1 MRIFLYGDSVRT
13 SELQKIQHE
22 ADEKS
27 HVKLSFFL
35 FAGLL
40 ILPGAVH
47 AQQAPS
53 SGDAVGLTAGDQI
66 VVRFFDFPEFA
77 NQVPPPLWVRS
88 DGAVHLP
95 YVGDVKVAGL
105 MPEGAE
111 RAIEEALRTKG
122 IVKDPSVEVMVVSA
136 RNLTVRVIGEVKLPH
151 SVQVL
156 APVPLSYV
164 LEQAGGLTTSASM
177 HLTVLHRGDQMPTSI
192 EYDQYHPT
200 VEAANTMLAP
210 GDVLQVSSQGVFF
223 VVGEVNRPG
232 IYAMGGGLSL
242 GMPTSTFGMGVVKQM
257 TLLKALT
264 QAGGVTAIAGRS
276 HSVLLRTVDGKRE
289 ALTVDLVKLEKGEIA
304 DPILHEDDILF
315 VPSSY
320 WRSQTNNLF
329 GTVVS
334 ALYAIPAVKSF

>member
-1 MRIFLYGDSVRT
+1 MGRASPPR
-13 SELQKIQHE
+13 ERQEIQHE
-22 ADEKS
+22 AGEKS
-27 HVKLSFFL
+27 HVKLSTIL
-35 FAGLL
+35 LAGLL
-40 ILPGAVH
+40 ILPGGLH
-47 AQQAPS
+47 AQQTPG
-53 SGDAVGLTAGDQI
+53 SGEAAGLTAGDQI

-88 DGAVHLP
+88 DGAIHLP

-111 RAIEEALRTKG
+111 RAIEEALRAKG
-122 IVKDPSVEVMVVSA
+122 IVKDPSVEVTVVSA
-136 RNLTVRVIGEVKLPH
+136 RNLSVQVVGEVRLPH
-151 SVQVL
+151 SVPAL

-164 LEQAGGLTTSASM
+164 LEQAGGLTSSASM
-177 HLTVLHRGDQMPTSI
+177 HLTVIHRGDQLPTTI
-192 EYDQYHPT
+192 EYDPYHPT
-200 VEAANTMLAP
+200 VEAANALLIP
-210 GDVLQVSSQGVFF
+210 GDILQVSSQGVFF

-232 IYAMGGGLSL
+232 IYAMGGGLSE
-242 GMPTSTFGMGVVKQM
+242 GVVTNTFGLGVVKQM

-304 DPILHEDDILF
+304 DPILHADDILF

-334 ALYAIPAVKSF
+334 ALYALPAVKSF